1 VYLVINA
8 FHETTISEIDPQYV
22 AQYERIREKVA
33 EIDSEHYRRDYR
45 DFWVMNRS
53 QLSKRFYTTY
63 FGLLKAPTAHELP
76 GLCDALYEVSSR
88 LDGKRTLQF
97 SFATKLVHIQNPH
110 LPIYDSRVARF
121 YLFRAPS
128 GGTVEERTKK
138 LTALHNFLIAE
149 YARVIHNGLLAPA
162 IGAFRD
168 RFKPRLHTDEKIID
182 WLIWALVGLAED
194 GAVLDGRIVYS

>member
-1 VYLVINA
+1 VYPVISA
-8 FHETTISEIDPQYV
+8 FHQTIIREIDPQYV
-22 AQYERIREKVA
+22 KQYEWIREKVA
-33 EIDSEHYRRDYR
+33 EVDSPQYQQQYR
-45 DFWVMNRS
+45 DFWRMNVA
-53 QLSKRFYTTY
+53 QLGKSFYTTY
-63 FGLLKAPTAHELP
+63 FGLLKAPTEHELP
-76 GLCDALYEVSSR
+76 GLCDALYEVSTR

-97 SFATKLVHIQNPH
+97 SFATKLLHLQNPH

-121 YLFRAPS
+121 YLFKAPS

-138 LTALHNFLIAE
+138 LTAFHNFLVAE

-162 IGAFRD
+162 IAALRE